1 MITGTSKNCSI
12 VRKWINVRSVVYA
25 EQQDC
30 RKFSGF
36 RLIKHELVQTL
47 LQAFLWT
54 FQYFNFFWASSLLSI
69 DRFWRVDNQPV
80 EHLFFLCWVL
90 REFCCESRFVVHV
103 FCLFRFPRF
112 GSCANSRNW
121 LKKGHVIL
129 RCIRDHLYFEK
140 CSSNWQLFTLLSQPN
155 VCIFYTDWEIKLLRL
170 LKDCIK
176 LAKLLFIY
184 HFGGVPFSQTFFGSG
199 QSR

>member
-47 LQAFLWT
+47 LQALLWT

-69 DRFWRVDNQPV
+69 DRLIFLLLIW
-80 EHLFFLCWVL
+80 EEAFSFFQTINKTILACW
-90 REFCCESRFVVHV
+90 
-103 FCLFRFPRF
+103 
-112 GSCANSRNW
+112 
-121 LKKGHVIL
+121 
-129 RCIRDHLYFEK
+129 
-140 CSSNWQLFTLLSQPN
+140 
-155 VCIFYTDWEIKLLRL
+155 
-170 LKDCIK
+170 
-176 LAKLLFIY
+176 
-184 HFGGVPFSQTFFGSG
+184 
-199 QSR
+199 